1 MLAQLIAQ
9 GFQSSAP
16 AAGVQVLGFVVM
28 ALVLLVV
35 FACPICGYLIGE
47 TKGRTFQGLL
57 LGLFF
62 GPIGVMTIGFLPAR
76 EID

>member
-9 GFQSSAP
+9 GFQSSPP
-16 AAGVQVLGFVVM
+16 AAAVQVFGVI
-28 ALVLLVV
+28 ALFLLVV
-35 FACPICGYLIGE
+35 LACPVCGYLIGE

>member
-1 MLAQLIAQ
+1 MMLAQLIAQ
-9 GFQSSAP
+9 GFQSSPP
-16 AAGVQVLGFVVM
+16 AAGAEVFVVI

-35 FACPICGYLIGE
+35 FACPVCGYLIGE

-76 EID
+76 ETD